1 MPSWF
6 CRGYLFCR
14 GGMGRRG
21 LVLPKAVKA
30 ALMQLRIGDWA
41 ALSAHSCL
49 PKAPIGFE
57 EPIVTLALN
66 DILSRSVA
74 ARCRVSRQGEERSQA
89 ESQEN
94 LARSSFE
101 PHDERLHTL
110 DLPVTFEKALSSED
124 IMPHTSTL
132 IALPHNNLRSGRP
145 RRRLVLA
152 HLEHATGRLGFRPD
166 APPCDEGARERRIR
180 EIERDRV
187 VQQLAHPPMASSLS
201 R

>member
-1 MPSWF
+1 
-6 CRGYLFCR
+6 
-14 GGMGRRG
+14 MGRRG

-89 ESQEN
+89 DSQEN

-132 IALPHNNLRSGRP
+132 VALPHNNLRSGRP
-145 RRRLVLA
+145 RRRLILA
-152 HLEHATGRLGFRPD
+152 YLEHAAGRLNLGASASPRN
-166 APPCDEGARERRIR
+166 ERARERRIP
-180 EIERDRV
+180 EVDRDRV
-187 VQQLAHPPMASSLS
+187 VQHPAHS
-201 R
+201 RRRHRPGIGAARQPN

>member
-1 MPSWF
+1 
-6 CRGYLFCR
+6 
-14 GGMGRRG
+14 MGRRG

-41 ALSAHSCL
+41 ALFAHSCL

-74 ARCRVSRQGEERSQA
+74 ARCRVSRQGKERSQA
-89 ESQEN
+89 DSQEN

-101 PHDERLHTL
+101 AHDERLHTL
-110 DLPVTFEKALSSED
+110 DLPETFKKALSSED

-132 IALPHNNLRSGRP
+132 IAVPHNNLRSGRS

-152 HLEHATGRLGFRPD
+152 YLEYAAGRLEP
-166 APPCDEGARERRIR
+166 
-180 EIERDRV
+180 
-187 VQQLAHPPMASSLS
+187 LS
-201 R
+201 RRTIAQQGRSRATHPRSKSRSHRSAL